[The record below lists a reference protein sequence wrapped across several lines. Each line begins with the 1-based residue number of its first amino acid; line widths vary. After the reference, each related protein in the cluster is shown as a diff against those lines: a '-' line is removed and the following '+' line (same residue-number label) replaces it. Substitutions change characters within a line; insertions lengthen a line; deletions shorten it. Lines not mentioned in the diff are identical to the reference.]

1 MKLPPAM
8 LKRWPRRL
16 SPRSL
21 RSQLLIRS
29 LFILGILLLLIGS
42 FQYVIMQQS
51 LYRSKAET
59 MDAQLRSLPKDL
71 TAKPGSA
78 GRYDGD
84 NGKGAKDRISGK
96 PPDGEALPPE
106 RGGGRLLVIPDM
118 SLASVDASGSYTELL
133 ETAALPSPE
142 LDVKQLADIRAE
154 VDGPG
159 GRVRYLVAEDT
170 EGTEQLL
177 VFRNGG
183 GPGGG
188 SELLQMGTPTSSLR
202 SVLMQQLL
210 IFGGLSALALV
221 GGLMLYVSVL
231 RRTLVPLSNMVQ
243 TVERTDAGNLTERF
257 PATQGQEEI
266 DLLANSFNGMLE
278 RLQASFAAEVEAKE
292 QMRRFIA
299 DASHE
304 LRTPLTSIHGFL
316 EVLLRGAAERKEQL
330 YPALSSMQ
338 GESRRMKKLVED
350 LLLLAKLDRA
360 PELQLKPTSLAGML
374 LDMEPQLKVLAAA
387 RSLELNLP
395 EEDPVSALLDADK
408 IKQVLLN
415 LYHNAVQH
423 TDAETGRISVK
434 LSREQGMAV
443 LEVAD
448 NGSGIDPVHLPHLFE
463 RFYRSDSSRTRKYG
477 GAGLGLAI
485 SKSITEAHG
494 GGIEAA
500 SSPGA
505 GSTFTVRLPIH
516 DRSE

>member
-1 MKLPPAM
+1 MKLYSGI
-8 LKRWPRRL
+8 LKKWTRQL
-16 SPRSL
+16 SPKSL
-21 RSQLLIRS
+21 RSQLLMRS
-29 LFILGILLLLIGS
+29 LLVLGVLLLLIGS

-59 MDAQLRSLPKDL
+59 MDAQLRSLPKDFTMKTG
-71 TAKPGSA
+71 TADKFDEGDNRGAKGRTA
-78 GRYDGD
+78 GRQP
-84 NGKGAKDRISGK
+84 SG
-96 PPDGEALPPE
+96 ETVPPE

-118 SLASVDASGSYTELL
+118 TLASVDEAGSYTELL
-133 ETAALPSPE
+133 ETAAHPSPQ
-142 LDVKQLADIRAE
+142 LNANQLADIRRQ
-154 VDGPG
+154 VSGPG
-159 GRVRYLVAEDT
+159 GVHYLVAEDA

-177 VFRNGG
+177 VFRSAV
-183 GPGGG
+183 GPGENG
-188 SELLQMGTPTSSLR
+188 ELLQMGTPTSLLR
-202 SVLMQQLL
+202 SVLMQQLF

-231 RRTLVPLSNMVQ
+231 RRTLVPLSNMVR

-266 DLLANSFNGMLE
+266 DLLAKSFNGMLE

-316 EVLLRGAAERKEQL
+316 EVLLRGAAEREEQL
-330 YPALSSMQ
+330 YPALNSMQ

-360 PELQLKPTSLAGML
+360 PELQRKQTSLARIL
-374 LDMEPQLKVLAAA
+374 LDMQPQLKLLAAS

-395 EEDPVSALLDADK
+395 EEDPVPAFLNADK
-408 IKQVLLN
+408 IRQVLLN

-423 TDAETGRISVK
+423 SDPDTGRISVT
-434 LSREQGMAV
+434 LERERDMAV
-443 LEVAD
+443 IKVSD
-448 NGSGIDPVHLPHLFE
+448 NGSGIDPVHLPHLFD

-494 GGIEAA
+494 GSIEVS

-505 GSTFTVRLPIH
+505 GSTFTVCLPIH
-516 DRSE
+516 DKPV